1 MQCDKGTGLSAPRSL
16 PLRPVLQASRDT
28 LRPVLVAG
36 YGGGRIGSTTDGGR
50 GAYAQLTES
59 RVVVQDGVRSLIVPV
74 DARGKAVVPG
84 GAAPGGA
91 AAARSAAA
99 APAGLAF
106 APEGEDAAGSHAA
119 AGAAADASSAA
130 ADAAAARA
138 ARARAAA
145 VSRLRAVP
153 DYGIAGHFGEVL
165 AVAVS
170 PDGSTVASGGR
181 DRVVRIWDAAG
192 PRNLENFVGHKDA
205 VSGGWCHYVAP
216 AVPQLS
222 CAPLP
227 SLYRSRRSPSAP
239 AARRARSTLA
249 PRTAP

>member
-1 MQCDKGTGLSAPRSL
+1 M
-16 PLRPVLQASRDT
+16 
-28 LRPVLVAG
+28 
-36 YGGGRIGSTTDGGR
+36 
-50 GAYAQLTES
+50 
-59 RVVVQDGVRSLIVPV
+59 QDGVRSLIVPV

-91 AAARSAAA
+91 AAARSASAT
-99 APAGLAF
+99 PSGLAF
-106 APEGEDAAGSHAA
+106 APEGDDAGSHAA
-119 AGAAADASSAA
+119 AAGAAAADASSAA

-170 PDGSTVASGGR
+170 PDGSTLASGGR

-205 VSGGWCHYVAP
+205 VSGGAGGEAGMPSRGPHRL
-216 AVPQLS
+216 LS
-222 CAPLP
+222 PLR
-227 SLYRSRRSPSAP
+227 SL
-239 AARRARSTLA
+239 
-249 PRTAP
+249 